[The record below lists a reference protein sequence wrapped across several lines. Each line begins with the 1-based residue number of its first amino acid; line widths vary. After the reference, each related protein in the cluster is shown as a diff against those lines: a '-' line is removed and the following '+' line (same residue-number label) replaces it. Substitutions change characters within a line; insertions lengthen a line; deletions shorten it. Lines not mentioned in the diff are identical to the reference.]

1 MNEISKESLQ
11 VLRLRQNRRAQA
23 RDELE
28 TAMRS
33 YWIKLSAIQPGERT
47 KVGRRYLIQLLGAY
61 AREIFEAGLENLSI

>member
-33 YWIKLSAIQPGERT
+33 YWIKLSAIQPGNGPRWAADISSNCSAHTPERFS
-47 KVGRRYLIQLLGAY
+47 KP
-61 AREIFEAGLENLSI
+61 GLENLSI